1 VAATKLET
9 ARTIGGVAFDGT
21 ANINL
26 PGVNIA
32 GNQSTTGN
40 AATATKLATART
52 IAGVS
57 FDGTADISLT
67 AANVGAAPSGYGL
80 GTYGTGISTVLGDC
94 NLRRQSGF
102 FQGSNIAGIP
112 NGTGWTYLFNQ
123 AHGNA
128 AGYFGY
134 LAISFAGTQAWIGG
148 QEGGTQKGPYELVK
162 RGDSILTGRVEVNAG
177 TNPMLEYHIPGK
189 HAVCTYVD
197 GAGNYRLATSNGSG
211 GEVALRFQADTGGG
225 LYVVGNG
232 NFNDVNIRSDRRLKK
247 NFVKISGALDKV
259 SQLCA
264 YTYDKKQ
271 SLSSNDY
278 STHEVGLIA
287 QDVQLVLPEAVT
299 EVVNPVDNLNV
310 LTISN
315 SGVNALLVEAIKEL
329 TDRVKYLESK
339 IN

>member
-1 VAATKLET
+1 MS
-9 ARTIGGVAFDGT
+9 FDGT
-21 ANINL
+21 AN
-26 PGVNIA
+26 
-32 GNQSTTGN
+32 
-40 AATATKLATART
+40 
-52 IAGVS
+52 
-57 FDGTADISLT
+57 ISLT

-80 GTYGTGISTVLGDC
+80 GTYGTSISTVLGDC

-112 NGTGWTYLFNQ
+112 NGAGWTYLFNQ

-177 TNPMLEYHIPGK
+177 NNPMLEYHIPGK
-189 HAVCTYVD
+189 HAVCTYIGGD
-197 GAGNYRLATSNGSG
+197 GNYRLATSNGSG